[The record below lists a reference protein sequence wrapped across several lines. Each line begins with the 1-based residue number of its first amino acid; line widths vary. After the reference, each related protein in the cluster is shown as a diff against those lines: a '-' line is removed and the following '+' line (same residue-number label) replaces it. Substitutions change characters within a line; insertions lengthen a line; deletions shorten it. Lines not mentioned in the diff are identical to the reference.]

1 MILSDRTSL
10 VRAVIDPKRRVAESA
25 IRTPSDTVVLVEG
38 MSDKIFFQTH
48 CHKEDIT
55 FLHTDRGN
63 GKPYIV
69 NQVCTTDDYYGVVDM
84 DHDFNSEEVSESERL
99 VDTSQ
104 QCCLYSFVSRHKSP
118 DGRIVD
124 DAVKVIQGL
133 ARIGERERHDL
144 ILELRSYSDRF
155 QRFVEERTKARLYRG
170 RLGPGTRRSE
180 ERSFTWRDI
189 TRPNNDPVSDLISD
203 SLRQGYEDFK
213 IEFEGILSVVGV
225 RDHDLSEAIMILLEN
240 KLGSNSPNIW
250 KVNKQVGKLI
260 EESGNSQMVEH
271 FLAQLGLSSTP

>member
-1 MILSDRTSL
+1 

-55 FLHTDRGN
+55 FQCKGWGK

-69 NQVCTTDDYYGVVDM
+69 EQVCSTDDYYGIVDM
-84 DHDFNSEEVSESERL
+84 DHDFNSDEISVSERL
-99 VDTSQ
+99 VDTRQ
-104 QCCLYSFVSRHKSP
+104 QCCLYSFVSRQRSD

-124 DAVKVIQGL
+124 DARKVIL
-133 ARIGERERHDL
+133 SLVRIGANERHEL
-144 ILELRSYSDRF
+144 ILELSSYSDRF

-170 RLGPGTRRSE
+170 RLGPGAGKAE

-189 TRPNNDPVSDLISD
+189 TRPNNDPVSDLISN

-213 IEFEGILSVVGV
+213 RDFEDTLSAVGV
-225 RDHDLSEAIMILLEN
+225 SDHALSEAIMILLQGKFGN
-240 KLGSNSPNIW
+240 NSPNRR
-250 KVNKQVGKLI
+250 KVNMEVGKLI